1 MSYGLSP
8 IPGVESRVHE
18 KLHHFSSSVEL
29 QKERL
34 KEAEDLV
41 LRSSHVQ
48 GYLKSIHKATHD
60 QFPKLM
66 NNVGDLAEKVQHF
79 AEETQQRSTQLRKL
93 HVFLKRVDAARVM
106 ANSLLQL
113 ERSANEIEAV
123 KEANDLPR
131 MVAVVLAYE
140 AAKAKIVTET
150 TQPPHS
156 VNGGDLWQSTLST
169 YGSSAEET
177 GENSQFYAVSSTL
190 AVKSV
195 REQCVKMLTEKV
207 QEANASGDRELLLS
221 CMSFLVQLGYRE
233 MATEVFGGFLCQ
245 HVIHNLRVEVVDVEL
260 SKMNT
265 PHAAVSHLVLLS
277 RVLDAVAG
285 TIEDEKDVTR
295 RILSRV
301 LSGSPTGEP
310 NDFTS
315 PLKEGTEK
323 EEVAVNEGY
332 FLEARG
338 VLLEMLHKEATS
350 VGEKIVDDFFHR
362 RKGVIK
368 DLEEAV
374 EHRCEG
380 KKKSGLSISPHPGS
394 SSSVSSVPSSSTAP
408 QTTSASAFASVSR
421 RADQFLEDIS
431 HITSC
436 CHAYFE
442 FYANNTFSS
451 CSSVASTEKGD
462 NKSHSS
468 SFSASLQAQKSGES
482 PVAATAASS
491 ASGVNRKRE
500 TKKEE
505 GIDYLWASMDN
516 PLLRSAQQLLS
527 HYCPVQLAYFQF
539 TFSQAMAIQ
548 QESLNE
554 KLKTL
559 QQASAADLGKGKN
572 SNRGVNAASTS
583 AAEKGEVPVV
593 LYHLRELY
601 EQSSF
606 LFSSSTSTDDA
617 NNDLPMMMEHA
628 YYLYDNLITL
638 PEDVF
643 YVLRI
648 ALHRAFHTKSTQI
661 IYAVLP
667 YIEDVLQS
675 SLLVEIERQV
685 EHWSPEMRHRGD
697 ADEGSSTMVL
707 SPRVLRWICA
717 ANTSVGYTLKLSEE
731 LLRLGTTTYSGAVL
745 QRLKEHASDFESL
758 GKFLKRKA
766 ETWLKNCAT
775 ELWKSKALG
784 KAAVE
789 KLMAQDYVLTEDQ
802 LFFLEVHDPWAQALL
817 VSSEEILAEIRKMLD
832 QDTFDQFL
840 VHFSQVMVGSL
851 REVLSTKKFNSV
863 GSLQVDKE
871 IRGIRHFFSS
881 LAQKSSLLRD
891 AFSPLTLIASLLLV
905 ETPQD
910 ALDELHNTAL
920 TWEEKK
926 MVLLQRVEFTEK
938 DVLSLKL

>member
-8 IPGVESRVHE
+8 IPEVECRVHE
-18 KLHHFSSSVEL
+18 KLRQFSSAVEL

-34 KEAEDLV
+34 QEAEDLV
-41 LRSSHVQ
+41 LRSSRVQ
-48 GYLKSIHKATHD
+48 GYLKSIHKATHE
-60 QFPKLM
+60 QFPKLVD
-66 NNVGDLAEKVQHF
+66 NLGELAGKVQHF

-93 HVFLKRVDAARVM
+93 HVFLQRVDATRVM

-140 AAKAKIVTET
+140 AAKAKILSQTI
-150 TQPPHS
+150 QLPHS
-156 VNGGDLWQSTLST
+156 MNGGDEGHSSFGFD
-169 YGSSAEET
+169 GSFAEQT
-177 GENSQFYAVSSTL
+177 RENNHFFAFSSSL

-207 QEANASGDRELLLS
+207 QEANASGDRESLLS

-233 MATEVFGGFLCQ
+233 MATEMFGGFLCQ

-260 SKMNT
+260 SKMDS

-285 TIEDEKDVTR
+285 TIEEETDVTR
-295 RILSRV
+295 WILSRV
-301 LSGSPTGEP
+301 CTGSSSGEI
-310 NDFTS
+310 NDFS
-315 PLKEGTEK
+315 APLKEEAKK
-323 EEVAVNEGY
+323 EEVMVNEDF

-368 DLEEAV
+368 DLEEAA
-374 EHRCEG
+374 EHRRGG
-380 KKKSGLSISPHPGS
+380 KKKSALSTSPPPGS
-394 SSSVSSVPSSSTAP
+394 SSSVSSVPSSSTAS
-408 QTTSASAFASVSR
+408 QTTSASTFASVSR
-421 RADQFLEDIS
+421 RADQLLEDIS

-442 FYANNTFSS
+442 FYANNAFVS
-451 CSSVASTEKGD
+451 CSSADPTARGD
-462 NKSHSS
+462 SKPHSS
-468 SFSASLQAQKSGES
+468 SISPSLQAKNSGES
-482 PVAATAASS
+482 PVGAITVSS
-491 ASGVNRKRE
+491 ASGVNRKKD

-516 PLLRSAQQLLS
+516 HLLRSVQQLLS
-527 HYCPVQLAYFQF
+527 HYCPVQLSYFQF
-539 TFSQAMAIQ
+539 TFSQALAIQ
-548 QESLNE
+548 QETLNE
-554 KLKTL
+554 KLKAL
-559 QQASAADLGKGKN
+559 QQASAAGSGKGKN
-572 SNRGVNAASTS
+572 NNRDANAPSTT
-583 AAEKGEVPVV
+583 AAEKSEVPVV

-606 LFSSSTSTDDA
+606 LFSPSTSTDDA
-617 NNDLPMMMEHA
+617 NEGLHMMMEHV
-628 YYLYDNLITL
+628 YYLYDDLITL

-667 YIEDVLQS
+667 YIEDVLQT

-685 EHWSPEMRHRGD
+685 KQWSPDMHHRGD
-697 ADEGSSTMVL
+697 TDQGSRAMVL

-731 LLRLGTTTYSGAVL
+731 LLRLGTSTYSGGVL
-745 QRLKEHASDFESL
+745 QRLKEHASDFDAF
-758 GKFLKRKA
+758 GKFLKGKA

-775 ELWKSKALG
+775 ELWKSKTIG
-784 KAAVE
+784 KAAIE
-789 KLMAQDYVLTEDQ
+789 KLMVQDYLLTEEQ

-817 VSSEEILAEIRKMLD
+817 VSSEEILIEIRKMLH

-851 REVLSTKKFNSV
+851 REVLSTKKFNAV
-863 GSLQVDKE
+863 GALQVDKE

-881 LAQKSSLLRD
+881 LAQRSSLLRD
-891 AFSPLTLIASLLLV
+891 AFSSLTLIASLLLV
-905 ETPQD
+905 ETPRD

-920 TWEEKK
+920 TGNEKK
-926 MVLLQRVEFTEK
+926 RVLLQRVEFSEEE
-938 DVLSLKL
+938 VLSLKL